1 MAHRAL
7 RRRLCWAQCRRGTT
21 APLLILARSPP
32 GDVVGPVRAISASR
46 IWRGLARSGNVSPSP
61 VAAAGGTKRGS
72 AARLR
77 HNDNP
82 GATDPAD
89 PVTLHHV
96 ALYVSDLDRTR
107 TFYCDVLSMHEISRP
122 ADFTSPGGPTS
133 SAVPPRCTSLWK
145 PLPAAPPSCAHPGLQ
160 TNYEPATASILR
172 SRVPSLDTYRD
183 IFAGSCAA
191 PVGGP
196 RIRADSV
203 EQIYLADPDGH
214 IIELLCRLDQPVADQ
229 RRAEL
234 AASGEGI
241 PVAPRRQMLKPP
253 WPTWQATSDL

>member
-1 MAHRAL
+1 MFSSRPAVGDDYVGG
-7 RRRLCWAQCRRGTT
+7 RRPLGSTEVLIPTT
-21 APLLILARSPP
+21 TQAPP
-32 GDVVGPVRAISASR
+32 
-46 IWRGLARSGNVSPSP
+46 
-61 VAAAGGTKRGS
+61 
-72 AARLR
+72 
-77 HNDNP
+77 
-82 GATDPAD
+82 DPAN

-107 TFYCDVLSMHEISRP
+107 TFDRDVLGMHEISRP
-122 ADFTSPGGPTS
+122 ADFIFPGPTS
-133 SAVPPRCTSLWK
+133 SAYRRGARRCGNRSL
-145 PLPAAPPSCAHPGLQ
+145 AAPPSCAHPGLQ

-183 IFAGSCAA
+183 IFAGSGIA

-196 RIRADSV
+196 RIRADNV

-234 AASGEGI
+234 AASGEGVR
-241 PVAPRRQMLKPP
+241 VAPDARC
-253 WPTWQATSDL
+253 